1 MAINEGARK
10 DGQFMIV
17 CTAPDVCLTPPAPSP
32 VPYQIVAF
40 LNDSM
45 AVSPNVNFTG
55 KPALMMKSRGTKVI
69 GNEAGSV
76 GGVKSGVNTDHCRPI
91 EGTHST
97 TVRVNGQWVLY
108 HQGQMY
114 MNCAGPEGPAN
125 TTGKIVFLGK
135 SATANVSA
143 GPNGEVPPGDPC
155 VKPETALEKNFLSGL
170 GQRLTSPQGV
180 IGLLQQGQ
188 QLANMDWSNPS
199 SVLGALGGMAGL
211 SGLDPL
217 AKAAG
222 LAAQGYNLTQMD
234 WDNPLTALSAL
245 GMVTSVGGMAGGM
258 VGGSIG
264 NTLSQVSQYAG
275 TTIGWGQ
282 KGLSLIQTNWNNGGS
297 VMGAATNVAGL
308 GQLGQRILPNQ
319 AEVDSKMAEKGFPTT
334 NGYSKLAGLA
344 ENLWQPSR
352 AIVDTKHISPI
363 INSVGKIVGNMN
375 SRIVPETSIEKA
387 VGLTKNLF
395 YMPKLPNDRNYPTM
409 LTIDKNGKVIG
420 LNKNQII
427 PPETNKEEKF
437 LKRWEKT
444 QKPSSIR

>member
-1 MAINEGARK
+1 MAVNEGARK
-10 DGQFMIV
+10 DGQFMVV
-17 CTAPDVCLTPPAPSP
+17 CTAPDVCLTPPVPVP

-40 LNDSM
+40 LNDSIS
-45 AVSPNVNFTG
+45 VSSNVNFTG

-69 GNEAGSV
+69 GNEAGSA

-125 TTGKIVFLGK
+125 TIGKIIFLGK
-135 SATANVSA
+135 SATANVSV

-211 SGLDPL
+211 SDLDPL

-258 VGGSIG
+258 LGGTLG
-264 NTLSQVSQYAG
+264 NTLSQVSQHAG
-275 TTIGWGQ
+275 TAIGWGQ
-282 KGLSLIQTNWNNGGS
+282 KGLSLTQTNGNNPGS
-297 VMGAATNVAGL
+297 VMGAAMNFAGL
-308 GQLGQRILPNQ
+308 GQLGQKVLPTSGEVMNLELVNQ
-319 AEVDSKMAEKGFPTT
+319 SPLKPAE
-334 NGYSKLAGLA
+334 NNYLKLAKFS
-344 ENLWQPSR
+344 ENLWKSNLVTQ
-352 AIVDTKHISPI
+352 VEKC
-363 INSVGKIVGNMN
+363 NSLIKNGKMIGDSNP
-375 SRIVPETSIEKA
+375 RIVPETILEKS
-387 VGLTKNLF
+387 VGLAKNLF
-395 YMPKLPNDRNYPTM
+395 YKPTIPNDIHYPTK
-409 LTIDKNGKVIG
+409 LAIDTNGKIIG
-420 LNKNQII
+420 LTSTRI
-427 PPETNKEEKF
+427 PPETETELEFIKKLEKI
-437 LKRWEKT
+437 KIKH
-444 QKPSSIR
+444 K